1 MSEHLPPPGPLAISC
16 VVDNGTVSIA
26 LEGELDLANAPQL
39 EERLADVEGREP
51 TRVVVDLGRL
61 AFIDSTG
68 LRVLL
73 QAHARA
79 RQSGRELT
87 LRPGDA
93 TVQRVFEITG
103 ALDILS
109 FEPLP
114 AA

>member
-1 MSEHLPPPGPLAISC
+1 MSEHLPPPGPLTISC
-16 VVDNGTVSIA
+16 VLDNGTASIA

-39 EERLADVEGREP
+39 EERFAAIEAGGS
-51 TRVVVDLGRL
+51 TRVVVDLGGL

-73 QAHARA
+73 QADARA
-79 RQSGRELT
+79 RQQGHELT

-93 TVQRVFEITG
+93 VVQRAFEVSG
-103 ALDILS
+103 ALDILR

-114 AA
+114 TG

>member
-1 MSEHLPPPGPLAISC
+1 MSEHLPPPGPLVISC
-16 VVDNGTVSIA
+16 VVDNGTASLT

-39 EERLADVEGREP
+39 EERLADVESRAP
-51 TRVVVDLGRL
+51 KRVVVDLGRL

-73 QAHARA
+73 QADARA
-79 RQSGRELT
+79 RENGRELT

-93 TVQRVFEITG
+93 TVQRAFELTG

-109 FEPLP
+109 FESLP
-114 AA
+114 T

>member
-16 VVDNGTVSIA
+16 VMDNGTASIA

-39 EERLADVEGREP
+39 EERLADVEGAGP

-73 QAHARA
+73 QADARA
-79 RQSGRELT
+79 RERGHELT

-93 TVQRVFEITG
+93 TVQRAFEVTG
-103 ALDILS
+103 ALDILR
-109 FEPLP
+109 FESLP
-114 AA
+114 AG